1 MCDVIVDD
9 PKKFYTNKNK
19 NQTQRNKLLYEY
31 NKTLYYTPILWVV
44 LFYILGLMVIV
55 LTVKSNIENII

>member
-31 NKTLYYTPILWVV
+31 NKTLYYTPIL
-44 LFYILGLMVIV
+44 
-55 LTVKSNIENII
+55 

>member
-31 NKTLYYTPILWVV
+31 NKTFILIRQSFE
-44 LFYILGLMVIV
+44 LFCFTY
-55 LTVKSNIENII
+55 